1 MDGSRWRGT
10 AMLLLVPAAAVSLV
24 GCGNSGSSTGG
35 ATTAGAAL
43 FSAAKLRGALLTQVN
58 GIKAAE
64 PATTGD
70 YTSLAAVDPGR
81 QVSRGVSVTPR
92 ACADNTPDGFNAAL
106 IAGAPAAAV
115 TFRVGHNGVSEML
128 VSSSAAAG
136 ALAAKVP
143 AQCARYEE
151 TIGGKTF
158 KYTVKESVIK
168 GIGEEAHVL
177 NVRSTGGTADDMWS
191 LVYRGP
197 GFVGSVTVVG
207 PGASEAAVKSLG
219 KHAYAFAAKELS

>member
-1 MDGSRWRGT
+1 MDRNRWRGT
-10 AMLLLVPAAAVSLV
+10 AMLLAAIAAVGV
-24 GCGNSGSSTGG
+24 MGCGHSGSTSDGK
-35 ATTAGAAL
+35 TTTGAAP
-43 FSAAKLRGALLTQVN
+43 FSAAKLRGALLAKVN
-58 GIKAAE
+58 GTRAAG
-64 PATTGD
+64 PAATGD
-70 YTSLAAVDPGR
+70 YASLAASSPGR
-81 QVSRGVSVTPR
+81 QVSQGVRVTPA
-92 ACADNTPDGFNAAL
+92 ACASHEPDGFNAAV
-106 IAGAPAAAV
+106 IAGAPAAAI

-128 VSSSAAAG
+128 VSSPAASR

-158 KYTVKESVIK
+158 KYTVKESSVT
-168 GIGEEAHVL
+168 GIGTEAHVL

-207 PGASEAAVKSLG
+207 PGASEVAVKSLG
-219 KHAYAFAAKELS
+219 KQAYAFATKELS